1 MMVLDAQAVA
11 ARLPYDR
18 LVSAL
23 RDFLAR
29 DATVPQRLGFGLSQG
44 ASLLLMPAWTADH
57 IGVKLLNIFPQNA
70 AAGLPTIAGVY
81 ILSDART
88 GEMLAVLDGD
98 ALTARRTAAAA
109 ALAASFLAPA
119 DADHLLLVGAGHI
132 AGELP
137 RAYASVRPIRRVSVW
152 ARDPGRAAAT
162 AEALAAQGFDCSVV
176 TDLEQAV
183 ATAPIIACATFSTE
197 PLVKG
202 AWLARGAHLA
212 LIGGFKPQMREAD
225 SEAIRLAYV
234 VADTR
239 EGVLAE
245 AGDLLTPIAE
255 GVVTPDHVVADLFG
269 LCRGGAPEPTPG
281 RLTIFKSVGH
291 ATQDLAAAMLAVTS

>member
-1 MMVLDAQAVA
+1 MMVLDAQTVA

-18 LVSAL
+18 LVPAL

-29 DATVPQRLGFGLSQG
+29 GTTVPQRLGFGLPKG
-44 ASLLLMPAWTADH
+44 ANLLLMPAWTADY
-57 IGVKLLNIFPQNA
+57 IGVKLVNVFPQNA

-81 ILSDART
+81 VLSDART

-98 ALTARRTAAAA
+98 TLTARRTAAVA
-109 ALAASFLAPA
+109 ALAASFLAPTE
-119 DADHLLLVGAGHI
+119 ADHLLLVGAGHI
-132 AGELP
+132 ARELP
-137 RAYASVRPIRRVSVW
+137 RAYASVRPVRRVSVW
-152 ARDPGRAAAT
+152 ARDPGRAEAT
-162 AEALAAQGFDCSVV
+162 AETLTAQGFDVSVAR
-176 TDLEQAV
+176 DLEQAV
-183 ATAPIIACATFSTE
+183 ATAPMIACATFSTA

-202 AWLARGAHLA
+202 AWLSAGAHLA

-225 SEAIRLAYV
+225 SEAIRLAHV

-255 GVVTPDHVVADLFG
+255 GLVTPGHVVADLFG
-269 LCRGGAPEPTPG
+269 LCRGEAPELTPG
-281 RLTIFKSVGH
+281 RATIFKSVGH